1 MHNYMLRLA
10 FVGTNYS
17 GWQIQPEVPTVQGVL
32 KDALEKITNESIKLT
47 GCCRTDAGVHAED
60 YIANFRSAK
69 EMECDSLLKALNSLL
84 PRDIGVYE
92 VKLVDENFNSRY
104 SVKGKT
110 YLYRIWNSFARNP
123 FLYPFSWNIPYSL
136 DLSALSDAMDMVSGR
151 HDFKGFAK
159 LEGEKETEIDLS
171 TELSIK
177 GELIELRFTASHFL
191 RYMVRR
197 LVGAIIKRAEGK
209 VSTGELYEY
218 LRGKHCPHTAPA
230 KGLTLERVHL

>member
-1 MHNYMLRLA
+1 MNNYMLRLA

-17 GWQIQPEVPTVQGVL
+17 GWQIQPGVPTVQGTL
-32 KDALEKITNESIKLT
+32 KEALETVFGEEIRVI

-60 YIANFRSAK
+60 YVANFRSIK
-69 EMECDSLLKALNSLL
+69 ELECEKLLKALNSLL
-84 PRDIGVYE
+84 PKDIGVYE

-110 YLYRIWNSFARNP
+110 YLYRLWNSFARNP
-123 FLYPFSWNIPYSL
+123 FLYSFSWSVTRRI
-136 DLSALSDAMDMVSGR
+136 DLNLLSEALEIVSGR
-151 HDFKGFAK
+151 HDFRGFAK
-159 LEGEKETEIDLS
+159 LEEEKTTVIELETKLAVSGD
-171 TELSIK
+171 
-177 GELIELRFTASHFL
+177 LIELRFTASHFL

-197 LVGAIIKRAEGK
+197 LVGAIVKRAEGK

-218 LRGKHCPHTAPA
+218 LKGKHCPHTAPA

>member
-1 MHNYMLRLA
+1 MNNYMLRLA

-17 GWQIQPEVPTVQGVL
+17 GWQIQPGVPTVQGTL
-32 KDALEKITNESIKLT
+32 KEALETVFGEEIRVI

-60 YIANFRSAK
+60 YVANFRSIK
-69 EMECDSLLKALNSLL
+69 ELECEKLLRALNSLL
-84 PRDIGVYE
+84 PKDIGVYE

-110 YLYRIWNSFARNP
+110 YLYRLWNSFVRNP
-123 FLYPFSWNIPYSL
+123 FLYPFSWSVTRRV
-136 DLSALSDAMDMVSGR
+136 DLNLLSEALEIVSGR
-151 HDFKGFAK
+151 HDFRGFAK
-159 LEGEKETEIDLS
+159 LEEDKTTVIELETKLAVSGD
-171 TELSIK
+171 
-177 GELIELRFTASHFL
+177 LIELRFTASHFL

-197 LVGAIIKRAEGK
+197 LVGAIVKRAEGK

-218 LRGKHCPHTAPA
+218 LKGKHCPHTAPA